1 MNRGQFYE
9 SNTLTEII
17 RIETDTKPDAI
28 RQQLAR
34 LHSGQV
40 AVVLPNGWGELDN
53 FARLRLIQRQAR
65 LRDQDLALV
74 TQDLPTRRAAQA
86 LGIPV
91 FGNEAALMGRR
102 WQMKPQLPDVD
113 PKDPGAGL
121 PEPPPWRKGS
131 RTGNGVAQVVA
142 PIAHPN
148 LHRSRQKRIRAEEKY
163 RRPTPFWLRTIGY
176 ILSGLVLAGILGA
189 FVYFVLPAATITV
202 VPGQRQIEARASLT
216 ADPGVEI
223 ADLEIGLLPARLME
237 RYIDASGSTATT
249 GSGQSATQRARGSV
263 VFTKQ
268 TSLTIRIP
276 AGTIVS
282 TSTGDRVDFRTLN
295 DVEVPGPVGTRTTVQ
310 VEALEPGVRGNVRA
324 NTIATVSGALSSQVQ
339 VTNPGGTGGGES
351 SLVRVVTQ
359 ADRDRLYE
367 EVYAGIEAK
376 AYEEIVG
383 ELREGEWTPRE
394 SIQIFVIDRFF
405 DHFNDEPAE
414 TLTLSLR
421 VLVQAVAVDQAI
433 SQQVAMRSLE
443 EAVPARAKL
452 VADSIQFFD
461 ASDTVVENRRVRFG
475 VVARGNYVI
484 PVDHR
489 ELRNSIIGLAP
500 EEASPLLQ
508 EQWLLARP
516 PEFYQ
521 DPDWFGTLP
530 RIANRIQVRVE
541 YVQVGSGD

>member
-17 RIETDTKPDAI
+17 HIAADTKPDAI

-65 LRDQDLALV
+65 LRDQNLALV

-102 WQMKPQLPDVD
+102 WQMRNHLPDVD
-113 PKDPGAGL
+113 PHDPAAGL
-121 PEPPPWRKGS
+121 PEPPPWRKQGQ
-131 RTGNGVAQVVA
+131 NGKGMAPVVA
-142 PIAHPN
+142 PIARPT
-148 LHRSRQKRIRAEEKY
+148 LHRSRQRRIRAEEKY
-163 RRPTPFWLRTIGY
+163 QRPTPFWLRFIGY
-176 ILSGLVLAGILGA
+176 NLSGLALAGILAA

-216 ADPGVEI
+216 ADPSVEV
-223 ADLEIGLLPARLME
+223 ADMEIGLIPARLME
-237 RYIDASGSTATT
+237 RYIEASGSTATT

-263 VFTKQ
+263 VFTNQ
-268 TSLTIRIP
+268 TNRTIRIP

-282 TSTGDRVDFRTLN
+282 TSTGDRIDFRTLN
-295 DVEVPGPVGTRTTVQ
+295 DVEISGPVGTRATVS
-310 VEALEPGVRGNVRA
+310 VEALALGTRGNARA
-324 NTIATVSGALSSQVQ
+324 NTITTVSGALNSQVR

-351 SLVRVVTQ
+351 NLVRVVTQ
-359 ADRDRLYE
+359 ADRDRLFE
-367 EVYAGIEAK
+367 QVFAELEAK
-376 AYEEIVG
+376 AYEEISQD
-383 ELREGEWTPRE
+383 LLEGEWTPRE
-394 SIQIFVIDRFF
+394 SIQIFVIDQFF
-405 DHFNDEPAE
+405 DHFNDEPAD

-421 VLVQAVAVDQAI
+421 VLVQGVAVDQAL
-433 SQQVAMRSLE
+433 SQQAAMQSLE

-452 VADSIQFFD
+452 VADSIQYFA
-461 ASDTVVENRRVRFG
+461 ASDTSVENRRVRFG

-484 PVDHR
+484 PIDNR
-489 ELRNSIIGLAP
+489 ELRSSITGLSA
-500 EEASPLLQ
+500 EEASALLQ

-530 RIANRIQVRVE
+530 RIASRMQVRVE
-541 YVQVGSGD
+541 YVQAAGN

>member
-1 MNRGQFYE
+1 M
-9 SNTLTEII
+9 TEII
-17 RIETDTKPDAI
+17 HIEADTKPDAI

-34 LHSGQV
+34 LSSGQV

-65 LRDQDLALV
+65 LRHQQLALV

-102 WQMKPQLPDVD
+102 WQMKNLLPDVD
-113 PKDPGAGL
+113 PHAPAAGL
-121 PEPPPWRKGS
+121 PEPPPWRKQGKN
-131 RTGNGVAQVVA
+131 GNGVAPVVA
-142 PIAHPN
+142 PIARPT
-148 LHRSRQKRIRAEEKY
+148 LHRSRQQRIRAEEKY
-163 RRPTPFWLRTIGY
+163 QRATPFWLRFIAYT
-176 ILSGLVLAGILGA
+176 LSGLALAGILGV

-202 VPGQRQIEARASLT
+202 VPGQRQVEARASLT
-216 ADPGVEI
+216 ADPGVEV
-223 ADLEIGLLPARLME
+223 ADMEIGLIPARLME
-237 RYIDASGSTATT
+237 RYIEASGSIATT
-249 GSGQSATQRARGSV
+249 GSGQSATQPALGSV
-263 VFTKQ
+263 VFTNQ
-268 TSLTIRIP
+268 TNRTIRIP

-295 DVEVPGPVGTRTTVQ
+295 DVDIPGPVGTRATVS
-310 VEALEPGVRGNVRA
+310 VEATEPGVRGNVRA
-324 NTIATVSGALSSQVQ
+324 NTITTVSGALNTQVQ

-359 ADRDRLYE
+359 EDRDRLFE
-367 EVYAGIEAK
+367 QVFAEIEAK
-376 AYEEIVG
+376 AYDELSQD
-383 ELREGEWTPRE
+383 LREGEWTPRE
-394 SIQIFVIDRFF
+394 SIQTFVIDRFF
-405 DHFNDEPAE
+405 DHFNDEPAD

-421 VLVQAVAVDQAI
+421 VLVQGVAVDQAL
-433 SQQVAMRSLE
+433 SQQAAMESLE
-443 EAVPARAKL
+443 AAVPARAKL
-452 VADSIQFFD
+452 VADSIQFFA
-461 ASDTVVENRRVRFG
+461 ASDTSVENRRVQFG

-484 PVDHR
+484 PIDNR
-489 ELRNSIIGLAP
+489 ELRNSVTGLSP
-500 EEASPLLQ
+500 EEASTLLQ

-541 YVQVGSGD
+541 YAQAVSGN